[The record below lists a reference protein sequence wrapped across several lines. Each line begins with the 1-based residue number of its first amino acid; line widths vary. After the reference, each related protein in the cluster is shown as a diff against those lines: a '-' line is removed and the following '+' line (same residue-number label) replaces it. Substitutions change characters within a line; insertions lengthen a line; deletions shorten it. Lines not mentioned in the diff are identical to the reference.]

1 MSKKLDTLKILNKL
15 NSEDNIPMKQDLG
28 LNNWEYGD
36 LLDSMIDN
44 NLISGNKSQR
54 ANLMEQEKNSSNDD
68 RVLLGFGSYKIEV
81 KGMDCLENN
90 TEVLK

>member
-1 MSKKLDTLKILNKL
+1 MNKKLDTLKILKQL

-44 NLISGNKSQR
+44 NLISGNKSR
-54 ANLMEQEKNSSNDD
+54 RSNSMKQEKNSSNDD
-68 RVLLGFGSYKIEV
+68 RVLLGFGSYKIEA

-90 TEVLK
+90 LEVLK